1 LEENEEEEKDKGR
14 KEGEG
19 IQGEEEELNYWL
31 HVSVSTRYRI
41 LITNTL

>member
-1 LEENEEEEKDKGR
+1 MEEKEEEEEEKKDIRG

-31 HVSVSTRYRI
+31 HVSVSTR
-41 LITNTL
+41 